1 MKSTKKIIRLLI
13 TGTIVF
19 LLVSVAQ
26 IFGLFSWVEQKA
38 YDGRM
43 IATADFFP
51 ASEDIGVILL
61 DQQSLDWAKEELEW
75 GYPWPRESYG
85 KIIDFFRRGNAASIA
100 FDMIYS
106 EPSLYG
112 DEDDIK
118 LGEAC
123 ERFGKVVQTVYYSSE
138 GSAPL
143 YPVDPIKNG
152 AAIIGSVT
160 SSLDNDRIAR
170 RNRFYAKTTGEPGLA
185 VASLM
190 LGGDLPDIDAIPKAK
205 DGSMY
210 IRFQKTLD
218 NYIPYNAKQI
228 LESELAIEK
237 AEQEGTAVD
246 FSGDL
251 LDPAMFEGMH
261 IFFGLYA
268 AGLFDICATPVSA
281 DYPGMGVHIC
291 QLDTILSETYLR
303 DSPLWLTLLLIA
315 LASLAGCLA
324 GGLSKQANTKS
335 ILIQTIIFL
344 LISVIFVA
352 GNFAAFIPGMILPFG
367 APLVALVLT
376 FFATILETYLS
387 EGKQRRYLKDAFKQY
402 LSPAVIDNLID
413 NPDLLK
419 LGGERREITAFFSDI
434 QGFTSISENLTP
446 EQMTSFLNT
455 YLSEMSDIILSHG
468 GTIDK
473 YEGDAII
480 AFWNA
485 PTFQED
491 HAKRGLEA
499 ALACQKKLHEMQ
511 GVLMEITG
519 RPVKQRI
526 GLNTGLATV
535 GNFGSKHRFDYTMMG
550 DTVNLASR
558 LEGINKQF
566 GTYTM
571 CSQSTMEGAM
581 KSGCNLY
588 FRPVSDI
595 AVVGRKEAVKVFNP
609 MEKSEAESQKSAIET
624 FREAYALFQKGDF
637 QSAKSAFEREAEDPV
652 CKSYVA
658 RCQKLIQNPPEKW
671 EGIIQATEK

>member
-1 MKSTKKIIRLLI
+1 MKSTKKILRLLI
-13 TGTIVF
+13 TGTTVF
-19 LLVSVAQ
+19 VLVTVAH
-26 IFGLFSWVEQKA
+26 ILGVFSWIENKA

-43 IATADFFP
+43 QATADLFHP
-51 ASEDIGVILL
+51 SEEIGVVLL
-61 DQQSLDWAKEELEW
+61 DQDSLDWAKESLEW
-75 GYPWPRESYG
+75 GWPWPRSSYA
-85 KIIDFFRRGNAASIA
+85 KMIDFFRRGNAASIA
-100 FDMIYS
+100 FDMLYT

-112 DEDDIK
+112 PEDDET
-118 LGEAC
+118 LGDAC
-123 ERFGKVVQTVYYSSE
+123 SRFGKVVQTVYYSSE

-143 YPVDPIKNG
+143 YPVDPIKEG
-152 AAIIGSVT
+152 AAILGSVT
-160 SSLDNDRIAR
+160 SSLDADGFAR
-170 RNRFYAKTTGEPGLA
+170 RNRFHATTGEPGLA
-185 VASLM
+185 VASLI
-190 LGGDLPDIDAIPKAK
+190 LGEDLPDLDAIPKAK
-205 DGSMY
+205 GGGMY
-210 IRFQKTLD
+210 IRFQKSLD
-218 NYIPYNAKQI
+218 NYIPYTAQQI
-228 LESELAIEK
+228 LESEFAIEE
-237 AEQEGTAVD
+237 AEANGTEVD

-268 AGLFDICATPVSA
+268 AGLFDICTTPISA
-281 DYPGMGVHIC
+281 KYPGVGVHIC

-303 DSPLWLTLLLIA
+303 DAPLWLVLLLIA
-315 LASLAGCLA
+315 LTTLAGCLA
-324 GGLSKQANTKS
+324 GGISKQANTKS
-335 ILIQTIIFL
+335 IIGQTLIFIL
-344 LISVIFVA
+344 LCAVYVA
-352 GNFAAFIPGMILPFG
+352 ANFGAFIPGLILPLG
-367 APLVALVLT
+367 APIIALVIS
-376 FFATILETYLS
+376 FFATVLETYLS
-387 EGKQRRYLKDAFKQY
+387 EGKQKRYLKAAFKQY

-455 YLSEMSDIILSHG
+455 YLSEMSDIILAHG

-485 PTFQED
+485 PTFQDD

-499 ALACQKKLHEMQ
+499 ALACQKKLQEMQ
-511 GVLMEITG
+511 GILMEITG

-526 GLNTGLATV
+526 GLNTGIATV
-535 GNFGSKHRFDYTMMG
+535 GNFGSKNRFDYTMMG

-571 CSQSTMEGAM
+571 CSQATMEGAL
-581 KSGCNLY
+581 KNGCDLH
-588 FRPVSDI
+588 FRPVADI

-609 MEKSEAESQKSAIET
+609 MEQSEAASQKKAEEI
-624 FREAYALFQKGDF
+624 FAQGYALFQKGDF
-637 QSAKSAFEREAEDPV
+637 QSAKATFETAGEDPV
-652 CKSYVA
+652 CKSYA
-658 RCQKLIQNPPEKW
+658 AKCQKYIQNPPENW